1 MIMKK
6 ILIFFLCLYT
16 CIYSFSQEKEISKSP
31 VLYLHVDEM
40 PKFIGGQSA
49 LKKFIDTNLQWPA
62 EFDGQG
68 TVLTSFIVTKD
79 GSIKNIIIEKGLCN
93 ECNNE
98 AIRVIKLLPKWSPGK
113 VNHRKVDVIIY
124 LPIKFKME

>member
-6 ILIFFLCLYT
+6 ILICSLCIYT
-16 CIYSFSQEKEISKSP
+16 CIYSFSQKKEISEPP
-31 VLYLHVDEM
+31 VLYLYVDEM

-49 LKKFIDTNLQWPA
+49 LKKFIDTNLKWPG

-68 TVLTSFIVTKD
+68 TVLTSFVITKD
-79 GSIKNIIIEKGLCN
+79 GSVKKIKIEKELCI

-98 AIRVIKLLPKWSPGK
+98 AIRIIKLFPKWSPGK
-113 VNHRKVDVIIY
+113 INHEKVEVMIY

>member
-1 MIMKK
+1 MQK
-6 ILIFFLCLYT
+6 ITIYLLLFISLT
-16 CIYSFSQEKEISKSP
+16 CFSQKNGVVASP
-31 VLYLHVDEM
+31 ILYLYVDEM

-49 LKKFIDTNLQWPA
+49 LKKFIDTNLKWPG

-68 TVLTSFIVTKD
+68 TVLTSFIINKD
-79 GSIKNIIIEKGLCN
+79 GSVKNIKIEKELCN

-98 AIRVIKLLPKWSPGK
+98 AIRIIKLFPKWSPGK
-113 VNHRKVDVIIY
+113 INHEKVEVMIY